1 MTELRGCLQDF
12 GLVPLV
18 RFGAERGKSGCLR
31 ISHASWVGEVAF
43 ADGRVVAAAF
53 GDEHGA
59 AAFGLIALA
68 LADGDFIYTDAP
80 SPSVEPNIG
89 WSATQLHVELDQLMS
104 RPTHCGGRPLLRSVP
119 RVTLSRDETS
129 NQQVALNRSELAL
142 LVDVDGRRTTRE
154 ILQGRDPVRALHALT
169 RLSEAG
175 VIELEAPNGLAET
188 EVLPELAPRAA
199 PEEVVAR
206 PTTPSA
212 SSVAVAAAP
221 ARVVPWRLSVVRD
234 IAGVAAM
241 TVLFVLV
248 LRTLVQSVHVEG
260 QSMLPGL
267 QDGQL
272 LLVNR
277 VAYVFGRPQ
286 RGDVVVFRAPSSPDS
301 ELVKRITGLPG
312 EQVRFEGGSVF
323 VNDRVLSEPYS
334 APETGGIDPYPADGQ
349 SITVQNDSYFVL
361 GDNRSVSLDS
371 RLGWL
376 VRADQ
381 LVGPAWLSYWPPG
394 AWRLIDQPLGAE
406 IPLAV
411 PGDVQPAAAVP
422 AETVPA
428 PTAIAALPAATVP
441 APTAVAAAS
450 TPSIAPTVRP
460 PASPIGT
467 LLAGA
472 VKDQLGWPSDPSG
485 AAWLD
490 GASYRLAVR
499 QAGRFV
505 AVTAPLS
512 GMFTDVV
519 VTAAFHKTG
528 GPPGGGYGIIVRDE
542 AREPRDGLD
551 QGGQFYVAEA
561 GDRGEIGIWRREN
574 DHWVDILSWAPS
586 KAVYPGGTTN
596 QLSVRAVGPR
606 LTFVVNGTEIFSLLD
621 AALPSGRVGA
631 FVGGDHNE
639 VVLDQ
644 FAVELPPITVV
655 P

>member
-1 MTELRGCLQDF
+1 
-12 GLVPLV
+12 
-18 RFGAERGKSGCLR
+18 
-31 ISHASWVGEVAF
+31 
-43 ADGRVVAAAF
+43 
-53 GDEHGA
+53 
-59 AAFGLIALA
+59 
-68 LADGDFIYTDAP
+68 
-80 SPSVEPNIG
+80 
-89 WSATQLHVELDQLMS
+89 
-104 RPTHCGGRPLLRSVP
+104 
-119 RVTLSRDETS
+119 
-129 NQQVALNRSELAL
+129 
-142 LVDVDGRRTTRE
+142 
-154 ILQGRDPVRALHALT
+154 
-169 RLSEAG
+169 
-175 VIELEAPNGLAET
+175 
-188 EVLPELAPRAA
+188 
-199 PEEVVAR
+199 
-206 PTTPSA
+206 
-212 SSVAVAAAP
+212 
-221 ARVVPWRLSVVRD
+221 
-234 IAGVAAM
+234 
-241 TVLFVLV
+241 
-248 LRTLVQSVHVEG
+248 
-260 QSMLPGL
+260 
-267 QDGQL
+267 
-272 LLVNR
+272 
-277 VAYVFGRPQ
+277 
-286 RGDVVVFRAPSSPDS
+286 
-301 ELVKRITGLPG
+301 
-312 EQVRFEGGSVF
+312 
-323 VNDRVLSEPYS
+323 
-334 APETGGIDPYPADGQ
+334 
-349 SITVQNDSYFVL
+349 
-361 GDNRSVSLDS
+361 
-371 RLGWL
+371 
-376 VRADQ
+376 
-381 LVGPAWLSYWPPG
+381 
-394 AWRLIDQPLGAE
+394 
-406 IPLAV
+406 
-411 PGDVQPAAAVP
+411 
-422 AETVPA
+422 
-428 PTAIAALPAATVP
+428 
-441 APTAVAAAS
+441 VAAAS